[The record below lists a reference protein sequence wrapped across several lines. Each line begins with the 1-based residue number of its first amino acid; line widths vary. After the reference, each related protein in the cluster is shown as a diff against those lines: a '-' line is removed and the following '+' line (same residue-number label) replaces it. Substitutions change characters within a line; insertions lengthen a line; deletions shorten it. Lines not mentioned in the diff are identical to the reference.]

1 MRPKEVDGK
10 FPGEGSILSDCP
22 EVEAGLG
29 ADGSK
34 ETTVVWVEGYA
45 GRW

>member
-10 FPGEGSILSDCP
+10 FPGKGSILPDGP

-34 ETTVVWVEGYA
+34 GWIIKSSRNG
-45 GRW
+45 

>member
-10 FPGEGSILSDCP
+10 FPGKGSILSGGP

-29 ADGSK
+29 ADGST
-34 ETTVVWVEGYA
+34 EATVA
-45 GRW
+45 